1 MSERTARIIG
11 WVFIEIL
18 CVIVMFFILFYGL
31 NSDTLNLSI
40 YLGMGILM
48 LITLV
53 IAFVMGRAS
62 VSLSKDPLE
71 RLKDAYDYSN
81 KLLREQDKKKKT
93 TPPISNVS

>member
-40 YLGMGILM
+40 YIGMGIS
-48 LITLV
+48 LIVTLV
-53 IAFVMGRAS
+53 IAFVLGRAS
-62 VSLSKDPLE
+62 VSLSKDQLE
-71 RLKDAYDYSN
+71 RIKEAFDYSN
-81 KLLREQDKKKKT
+81 KLLEEHNKKKGKE
-93 TPPISNVS
+93 